1 MGSVSLC
8 RDEVNSSPH
17 LPCQADPLSGSDGC
31 CLAPH
36 LSAGGITHRSGVTR
50 DPATLDPP
58 VSSSPRSVTLVVTPG
73 LVATG
78 ARGPFGPRHRWGLW
92 IDGRWPYPKLRFLE
106 GAAPWD
112 PPFAGVVHGVWTLH
126 PRATCRSLPA
136 PSRAPGRINC
146 VRTGAEEFSGGNWMV
161 SASPRYAGGAAA
173 TGRLVRP
180 FHLTTFYPLG
190 GLGSRDSP
198 AARWVGPRDVLP

>member
-1 MGSVSLC
+1 MVAAL
-8 RDEVNSSPH
+8 RRT
-17 LPCQADPLSGSDGC
+17 
-31 CLAPH
+31 
-36 LSAGGITHRSGVTR
+36 SALGGITHRSGVTR
-50 DPATLDPP
+50 DPATLDPPP

>member
-1 MGSVSLC
+1 M
-8 RDEVNSSPH
+8 
-17 LPCQADPLSGSDGC
+17 
-31 CLAPH
+31 
-36 LSAGGITHRSGVTR
+36 
-50 DPATLDPP
+50 LDPP
-58 VSSSPRSVTLVVTPG
+58 SITSYPRSVRRPFGGFLTPG
-73 LVATG
+73 LVLMGRALLRYAPGTSAVVTE

-136 PSRAPGRINC
+136 PSRASGRITC

-180 FHLTTFYPLG
+180 FHLTTFYPSG
-190 GLGSRDSP
+190 GLGSRDP
-198 AARWVGPRDVLP
+198 LAARRAGPRDALP

>member
-1 MGSVSLC
+1 MG
-8 RDEVNSSPH
+8 PG
-17 LPCQADPLSGSDGC
+17 A
-31 CLAPH
+31 
-36 LSAGGITHRSGVTR
+36 SAAVTE
-50 DPATLDPP
+50 
-58 VSSSPRSVTLVVTPG
+58 
-73 LVATG
+73 
-78 ARGPFGPRHRWGLW
+78 ARGPFGPRHRWSLW

-112 PPFAGVVHGVWTLH
+112 PPFVGVVHGVWTLH

-136 PSRAPGRINC
+136 PSRASGRINC

-161 SASPRYAGGAAA
+161 SASPRYAGGAVA

-180 FHLTTFYPLG
+180 FHLTPFYPLG

-198 AARWVGPRDVLP
+198 AARRGRPGWPCHEVTWLILPVVICLSQRLSHACLSISNLYCQTANGSLNQLSFI

>member
-1 MGSVSLC
+1 MVAALC
-8 RDEVNSSPH
+8 RI
-17 LPCQADPLSGSDGC
+17 
-31 CLAPH
+31 
-36 LSAGGITHRSGVTR
+36 SALGGLTHRSGGTR

-58 VSSSPRSVTLVVTPG
+58 P
-73 LVATG
+73 
-78 ARGPFGPRHRWGLW
+78 
-92 IDGRWPYPKLRFLE
+92 FLE

-161 SASPRYAGGAAA
+161 PVSPRYAGGAAA

-180 FHLTTFYPLG
+180 FHLTTFYPFG

>member
-1 MGSVSLC
+1 MVSPGTHQRLI
-8 RDEVNSSPH
+8 SP
-17 LPCQADPLSGSDGC
+17 PKA
-31 CLAPH
+31 
-36 LSAGGITHRSGVTR
+36 
-50 DPATLDPP
+50 
-58 VSSSPRSVTLVVTPG
+58 SSPRSCTLVVTPG

-78 ARGPFGPRHRWGLW
+78 GGVLAALDPWCPPAVTEAREPFGARHRWSLW
-92 IDGRWPYPKLRFLE
+92 IDGRWPFPKLRFPE

-112 PPFAGVVHGVWTLH
+112 PPFAGVVHGVRSLH

-136 PSRAPGRINC
+136 PSRAPGRIPC

-161 SASPRYAGGAAA
+161 SASPRCAGGAAA

-190 GLGSRDSP
+190 GLGPRDSP
-198 AARWVGPRDVLP
+198 AARRVGLRDASP

>member
-8 RDEVNSSPH
+8 RDEDNSSPH

-31 CLAPH
+31 RLVPL
-36 LSAGGITHRSGVTR
+36 LSAGG
-50 DPATLDPP
+50 
-58 VSSSPRSVTLVVTPG
+58 PG
-73 LVATG
+73 
-78 ARGPFGPRHRWGLW
+78 GPFGARHRWSPW
-92 IDGRWPYPKLRFLE
+92 IDGRWPYPKPRFLE
-106 GAAPWD
+106 GSRPVRD

-136 PSRAPGRINC
+136 PSRAPGRIPC

-161 SASPRYAGGAAA
+161 PASPRYAGGAAA

-190 GLGSRDSP
+190 GRAPGLK
-198 AARWVGPRDVLP
+198 PRVALP

>member
-1 MGSVSLC
+1 M
-8 RDEVNSSPH
+8 
-17 LPCQADPLSGSDGC
+17 
-31 CLAPH
+31 
-36 LSAGGITHRSGVTR
+36 T
-50 DPATLDPP
+50 
-58 VSSSPRSVTLVVTPG
+58 SSPRSALGPLGGHSAPG
-73 LVATG
+73 LVVMG
-78 ARGPFGPRHRWGLW
+78 ALAELLPGASAVPGGLLAPGTVGVCGSMAAGHTRNPDSW
-92 IDGRWPYPKLRFLE
+92 R

-136 PSRAPGRINC
+136 PSRAPGRIPC

-161 SASPRYAGGAAA
+161 PASPRYAGGAAA

-190 GLGSRDSP
+190 GRAPGLK
-198 AARWVGPRDVLP
+198 PRVALP

>member
-1 MGSVSLC
+1 M
-8 RDEVNSSPH
+8 
-17 LPCQADPLSGSDGC
+17 
-31 CLAPH
+31 
-36 LSAGGITHRSGVTR
+36 
-50 DPATLDPP
+50 LDPP
-58 VSSSPRSVTLVVTPG
+58 SITSSPRSVRRPFGGFLTPG
-73 LVATG
+73 LVLMERALLRYAPGTSAVVTE

-136 PSRAPGRINC
+136 PSRASGRITC

-180 FHLTTFYPLG
+180 FHLTTFYPSG
-190 GLGSRDSP
+190 GLGSRDP
-198 AARWVGPRDVLP
+198 LAARRAGPRDALP

>member
-1 MGSVSLC
+1 L
-8 RDEVNSSPH
+8 
-17 LPCQADPLSGSDGC
+17 LPCAAPQRWGGSPTAVVLSGTQQRLIPPRILLPAQCHPCGDARPGC
-31 CLAPH
+31 YGGSMPRCAPV
-36 LSAGGITHRSGVTR
+36 A
-50 DPATLDPP
+50 PA
-58 VSSSPRSVTLVVTPG
+58 VVTE
-73 LVATG
+73 

-92 IDGRWPYPKLRFLE
+92 IDGRWPYLKLRFLE

-161 SASPRYAGGAAA
+161 SASSRYAGGAAA

>member
-1 MGSVSLC
+1 MVAAS
-8 RDEVNSSPH
+8 RRT
-17 LPCQADPLSGSDGC
+17 
-31 CLAPH
+31 
-36 LSAGGITHRSGVTR
+36 SALGEITHRSGASGH
-50 DPATLDPP
+50 PATPDPP
-58 VSSSPRSVTLVVTPG
+58 PILSSPRSVASATPG
-73 LVATG
+73 LDLIG
-78 ARGPFGPRHRWGLW
+78 GPRRAGPLV
-92 IDGRWPYPKLRFLE
+92 YPLFLE

-136 PSRAPGRINC
+136 PSRAPGRITC

-180 FHLTTFYPLG
+180 FHLTTFYPFG
-190 GLGSRDSP
+190 GLGSRDSL
-198 AARWVGPRDVLP
+198 AARRVGPRDVLP

>member
-1 MGSVSLC
+1 MVAALC
-8 RDEVNSSPH
+8 RSSV
-17 LPCQADPLSGSDGC
+17 L
-31 CLAPH
+31 
-36 LSAGGITHRSGVTR
+36 GGFTHRSGVIR
-50 DPATLDPP
+50 DAATPDPP
-58 VSSSPRSVTLVVTPG
+58 MTSSPRSALGPLGGHSAPG
-73 LVATG
+73 LVVMGALAELLPGASAVVTE
-78 ARGPFGPRHRWGLW
+78 ARGPFGARHRWSLW
-92 IDGRWPYPKLRFLE
+92 IDGRWPYPKPRFLE

-136 PSRAPGRINC
+136 PSRAPGRIPC

-161 SASPRYAGGAAA
+161 PASPRYAGGAAA

-190 GLGSRDSP
+190 GRAPGLK
-198 AARWVGPRDVLP
+198 PRVALP

>member
-1 MGSVSLC
+1 L
-8 RDEVNSSPH
+8 
-17 LPCQADPLSGSDGC
+17 LPCA
-31 CLAPH
+31 APQRW
-36 LSAGGITHRSGVTR
+36 GRSPTAAVLPGTQQR
-50 DPATLDPP
+50 LIPP
-58 VSSSPRSVTLVVTPG
+58 ILSSPRSVASATPG
-73 LVATG
+73 YGSYQGASPRWAPGVSDVVIE

-112 PPFAGVVHGVWTLH
+112 PPFVGVVHGVWTLH

-136 PSRAPGRINC
+136 PSRASGRITC

-180 FHLTTFYPLG
+180 FHLTTFYPFG
-190 GLGSRDSP
+190 GLGSRDSL
-198 AARWVGPRDVLP
+198 AARREGPRDVLP

>member
-1 MGSVSLC
+1 MGLIP
-8 RDEVNSSPH
+8 SPV
-17 LPCQADPLSGSDGC
+17 LMVAALRRTSTP
-31 CLAPH
+31 
-36 LSAGGITHRSGVTR
+36 GGFTHRSGGTR

-58 VSSSPRSVTLVVTPG
+58 PVSSSPRSVAFVLTPG
-73 LVATG
+73 LVAAGGSMPRCAPGAPAVVTE
-78 ARGPFGPRHRWGLW
+78 ARGPLGPRHRWGLW

-112 PPFAGVVHGVWTLH
+112 PPFVGVVHGVWTLH

-173 TGRLVRP
+173 TGRPVRP

>member
-1 MGSVSLC
+1 MLWG
-8 RDEVNSSPH
+8 
-17 LPCQADPLSGSDGC
+17 A
-31 CLAPH
+31 LAA
-36 LSAGGITHRSGVTR
+36 LLLGASA
-50 DPATLDPP
+50 
-58 VSSSPRSVTLVVTPG
+58 VVTE
-73 LVATG
+73 
-78 ARGPFGPRHRWGLW
+78 ARGPFGARHRWGLW

-136 PSRAPGRINC
+136 PSRAPGRIPC

-190 GLGSRDSP
+190 GRAPGLK
-198 AARWVGPRDVLP
+198 PRVALP

>member
-1 MGSVSLC
+1 MVAAS
-8 RDEVNSSPH
+8 RRT
-17 LPCQADPLSGSDGC
+17 
-31 CLAPH
+31 
-36 LSAGGITHRSGVTR
+36 SALGEITHRSGASGH
-50 DPATLDPP
+50 PATPDPP
-58 VSSSPRSVTLVVTPG
+58 LYYPPRVVLLRRRPALDLIGGPSPRWAPGVSAVVTE
-73 LVATG
+73 
-78 ARGPFGPRHRWGLW
+78 ARGPLGPRHRWGLW

-136 PSRAPGRINC
+136 PSRAPGRITC

-180 FHLTTFYPLG
+180 FHLTTFYPFG
-190 GLGSRDSP
+190 GLGSRDSL
-198 AARWVGPRDVLP
+198 AARRVGPPGCLAMKLPG

>member
-1 MGSVSLC
+1 M
-8 RDEVNSSPH
+8 
-17 LPCQADPLSGSDGC
+17 LPCAAPQCWGGSPTAVVSSGTQQR
-31 CLAPH
+31 L
-36 LSAGGITHRSGVTR
+36 I
-50 DPATLDPP
+50 PP
-58 VSSSPRSVTLVVTPG
+58 MTSSPRSALGPLGGHSAPG
-73 LVATG
+73 LVVMGALAELLPGASAVVTE
-78 ARGPFGPRHRWGLW
+78 ARGPFGARHRWSLW
-92 IDGRWPYPKLRFLE
+92 IDGRWPYPKPRFLE

-161 SASPRYAGGAAA
+161 SASPRCAGGAAA

-190 GLGSRDSP
+190 GRAPGLK
-198 AARWVGPRDVLP
+198 PRVALP

>member
-1 MGSVSLC
+1 MGSEMC
-8 RDEVNSSPH
+8 IRDRTE
-17 LPCQADPLSGSDGC
+17 
-31 CLAPH
+31 
-36 LSAGGITHRSGVTR
+36 
-50 DPATLDPP
+50 
-58 VSSSPRSVTLVVTPG
+58 
-73 LVATG
+73 
-78 ARGPFGPRHRWGLW
+78 ARGPRGPRHRWGLW

-112 PPFAGVVHGVWTLH
+112 PPFVGVVHGVWTLH

-173 TGRLVRP
+173 TGRPVRP
-180 FHLTTFYPLG
+180 FHLTCLLYT
-190 GLGSRDSP
+190 SP
-198 AARWVGPRDVLP
+198 SPRDGLLSRMPSSA

>member
-1 MGSVSLC
+1 MTG
-8 RDEVNSSPH
+8 
-17 LPCQADPLSGSDGC
+17 PLGGFHHARP
-31 CLAPH
+31 LGYGGFELRWALGAP
-36 LSAGGITHRSGVTR
+36 AAVTE
-50 DPATLDPP
+50 
-58 VSSSPRSVTLVVTPG
+58 
-73 LVATG
+73 
-78 ARGPFGPRHRWGLW
+78 ARGPFGARHRWGLW

-126 PRATCRSLPA
+126 PRATCRSQPA
-136 PSRAPGRINC
+136 PSRAPGRITC

-161 SASPRYAGGAAA
+161 SASPRYAGGAAV

-190 GLGSRDSP
+190 GLGPREPLAVRRVGLRDASR
-198 AARWVGPRDVLP
+198 

>member
-1 MGSVSLC
+1 MVAALC
-8 RDEVNSSPH
+8 RSSV
-17 LPCQADPLSGSDGC
+17 L
-31 CLAPH
+31 
-36 LSAGGITHRSGVTR
+36 GGFTHRSGVIR
-50 DPATLDPP
+50 DPATPDPP
-58 VSSSPRSVTLVVTPG
+58 MTSSPRSALGPLGGHSAPG
-73 LVATG
+73 LVVMGALAELLPGASAVVTE
-78 ARGPFGPRHRWGLW
+78 ARGPFGARHRWSLW
-92 IDGRWPYPKLRFLE
+92 IDGRWPYPKPRFLE

-136 PSRAPGRINC
+136 PSRAPGRIPC

-161 SASPRYAGGAAA
+161 PASPRYAGGAAA

-190 GLGSRDSP
+190 GRAPGLK
-198 AARWVGPRDVLP
+198 PRVALP

>member
-1 MGSVSLC
+1 MRSTRL
-8 RDEVNSSPH
+8 RIFPARLIPSPV
-17 LPCQADPLSGSDGC
+17 LMVAALRRT
-31 CLAPH
+31 
-36 LSAGGITHRSGVTR
+36 SALGGITHRSGVTR

-58 VSSSPRSVTLVVTPG
+58 RILLPAQCHPCGDARSGCYGGSMPRCAPGAPAVVTE
-73 LVATG
+73 

-190 GLGSRDSP
+190 GLGSP
-198 AARWVGPRDVLP
+198 GLPPPQD

>member
-1 MGSVSLC
+1 MVAALC
-8 RDEVNSSPH
+8 RSSV
-17 LPCQADPLSGSDGC
+17 L
-31 CLAPH
+31 
-36 LSAGGITHRSGVTR
+36 GGFTHRGGVIR
-50 DPATLDPP
+50 DPATPDPP
-58 VSSSPRSVTLVVTPG
+58 MTSSPRSALGPLGGHSAPG
-73 LVATG
+73 LVVMGALAELLPGASAVVTE
-78 ARGPFGPRHRWGLW
+78 ARGPFGARHRWSLW
-92 IDGRWPYPKLRFLE
+92 IDGRWPYPKPRFLE

-136 PSRAPGRINC
+136 PSRAPGRIPC

-161 SASPRYAGGAAA
+161 PASPRYAGGAAA

-190 GLGSRDSP
+190 GRAPGLK
-198 AARWVGPRDVLP
+198 PRVALP